1 MPISMC
7 IFLTARRRRMIEK
20 KEAEGIELYIDAQVL
35 QVKLSSFSSH
45 HT

>member
-1 MPISMC
+1 
-7 IFLTARRRRMIEK
+7 MIKK